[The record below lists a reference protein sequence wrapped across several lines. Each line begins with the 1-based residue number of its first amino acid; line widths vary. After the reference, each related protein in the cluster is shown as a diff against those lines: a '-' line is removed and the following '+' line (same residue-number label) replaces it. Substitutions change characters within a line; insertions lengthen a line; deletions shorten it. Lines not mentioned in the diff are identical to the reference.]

1 MIAIGVILL
10 WMSYGLGLWGVSL
23 LKGWN
28 LGFKQIWSP
37 TAFYSGKWPP
47 PLAGNT
53 VIIPDGSASSSQ
65 SAGFGT
71 SGGSSGG
78 GSTSTSGTVSGGTAP
93 GGVTGSGAVSAAAA
107 KFGWQSGNAWNC
119 LQTLLRFESGGNPNA
134 YNAGATCGGG
144 YHAYGA
150 FQSCSHGGCGGS
162 SCGHDEY
169 CGYGLSVAQTKLAN
183 CGNLYYQAIWGMN
196 YIKATYGSPC
206 NIPGITSGSYG
217 GY

>member
-1 MIAIGVILL
+1 MIAVGMFLL
-10 WMSYGLGLWGVSL
+10 FMSYGMCYWGYTL
-23 LKGWN
+23 LRGYN
-28 LGFKQIWSP
+28 LGFKQLFSP
-37 TAFYSGKWPP
+37 TSYYTGKWPP
-47 PLAGNT
+47 ALAGNI
-53 VIIPDGSASSSQ
+53 VIIPDGTSASAI
-65 SAGFGT
+65 SAATAGT
-71 SGGSSGG
+71 AATAGNTTSSGA
-78 GSTSTSGTVSGGTAP
+78 SGTVSAGNAAAGA
-93 GGVTGSGAVSAAAA
+93 GVSTAAA
-107 KFGWQSGNAWNC
+107 KFSWGSGAEWAC
-119 LQTLLRFESGGNPNA
+119 IQTLLAHESGGNPNA

-144 YHAYGA
+144 SHAYGA